1 MVQKEKKFMQNS
13 EMVFRIDLL
22 RDPSIRW
29 LFECR
34 VSSLLQEVKISSDI
48 EEWRNLTFILKQAA
62 SESIGTRKR
71 WHRKIGVRKWDE
83 NREKVINEKRTAFKK
98 YLQNTTHTRMRLNI
112 KGNEKFRNE
121 KFEKS
126 TEKNGMNLSRI

>member
-1 MVQKEKKFMQNS
+1 MQNS

-29 LFECR
+29 LFEHR
-34 VSSLLQEVKISSDI
+34 ISLLLQEVKISSDVE

-62 SESIGTRKR
+62 SESIGMRKR

-83 NREKVINEKRTAFKK
+83 NMEKIINEKRTAFKK
-98 YLQNTTHTRMRLNI
+98 YLQTQHTR
-112 KGNEKFRNE
+112 G
-121 KFEKS
+121 
-126 TEKNGMNLSRI
+126 